1 MSRSLRNIR
10 SALLVATVLAPMAAR
25 AQDATPEQAAQVQQ
39 QLRGWLATLLG
50 PKVPLGDKPIQVTP
64 EGDHLRLAVE
74 IAGAVPGSPMTVTGG
89 PVTASVRQLDAN
101 RWSIENLRLPS
112 PWRVDSAK
120 PDETGFKSM
129 SARTEEQTS
138 HGVFDTTFATPS
150 TFDSVTRGASSATD
164 GASGTSV
171 TSLAGYTSHTV
182 LQPASDGRVNML
194 ADGHGEK
201 LATEGVLPDGTP
213 FKLTADRASLG
224 AHFDNVAFDQIGPMI
239 RGIMEIMPASA
250 SPVPADVLPVAPAI
264 PAPRAPATVK
274 GKGNPEVMANA
285 KQALSSTLKLP
296 DPPRPAT
303 KTVAA
308 TAASAKHAD
317 MTPAQKDS
325 AHRVLA
331 AFRAF
336 MGGLDEEVAM
346 ENVRMESSGHMV
358 SFGRIAVGFGF
369 GAPGG
374 RIDTHMAMALDGLS
388 SPDIPAGPMR
398 DYMPT
403 HVALRPHASG
413 VPADAVFDLIQH
425 AIDANGKDDDA
436 LGAEAM
442 GLLAKG
448 PLNLGIDDI
457 ALTTGPASLKGG
469 GQVTIA
475 SVTEITGK
483 AQFTMSGLDELI
495 KQVNATPELQGMGA
509 GPVLFLAKGM
519 GRIDGANTVWDVTYA
534 DGKVMVNGNDLSAMM
549 AGGK

>member
-1 MSRSLRNIR
+1 MSRPFRCVR
-10 SALLVATVLAPMAAR
+10 SALLAATMLAPMAAR
-25 AQDATPEQAAQVQQ
+25 AQDATPEQAARLQQ

-74 IAGAVPGSPMTVTGG
+74 IAGAVPGTPVTVTGG
-89 PVTASVRQLDAN
+89 PVTASVKQLDAN

-120 PDETGFKSM
+120 PDETGFTSM
-129 SARTEEQTS
+129 SARTDEQTS

-150 TFDSVTRGASSATD
+150 TFDAITRGSSSATE
-164 GASGTSV
+164 GVNRTSV
-171 TSLAGYTSHTV
+171 TSIASYTSHTV
-182 LQPASDGRVNML
+182 LQPASDGRVNMV
-194 ADGHGEK
+194 AEGHGEK
-201 LATEGVLPDGTP
+201 LASEGVLPDGTP
-213 FKLTADRASLG
+213 FTLTADRASLG
-224 AHFDNVAFDQIGPMI
+224 GHIDNVAFDQIGPMI
-239 RGIMEIMPASA
+239 RGVMEMMPAPA
-250 SPVPADVLPVAPAI
+250 SVVPVAPVI
-264 PAPRAPATVK
+264 VAPRAPAIVK
-274 GKGNPEVMANA
+274 GKGNPEVLANA
-285 KQALSSTLKLP
+285 KQALSGALNLRE
-296 DPPRPAT
+296 PPVPAS
-303 KTVAA
+303 KAA
-308 TAASAKHAD
+308 AAASAKHAD

-325 AHRVLA
+325 AYRVLA

-346 ENVRMESSGHMV
+346 ENIRVESSGHMV
-358 SFGRIAVGFGF
+358 SFGRVAVGFGF

-374 RIDTHMAMALDGLS
+374 RIDTHMTMALDGLS

-398 DYMPT
+398 DYIPT

-436 LGAEAM
+436 LAAEAM

-483 AQFTMSGLDELI
+483 AQFSMSGLDELI
-495 KQVNATPELQGMGA
+495 KQVNAAPELQGMGA

-519 GRIDGANTVWDVTYA
+519 GRMDGPNTVWDITYA
-534 DGKVMVNGNDLSAMM
+534 DGKVMVNGTDLSGMI

>member
-1 MSRSLRNIR
+1 MSRSFRNIR
-10 SALLVATVLAPMAAR
+10 SALLAATVLAPVAAH

-74 IAGAVPGSPMTVTGG
+74 IAGAVPGSPITVTGG
-89 PVTASVRQLDAN
+89 PVTASVKQLDAN

-120 PDETGFKSM
+120 PDETGFTSM

-150 TFDSVTRGASSATD
+150 TFDAITRGASSATES
-164 GASGTSV
+164 ASGTRV

-182 LQPASDGRVNML
+182 LQPAPDGRVNMV
-194 ADGHGEK
+194 AEGHGEK

-213 FKLTADRASLG
+213 FKFTADRASLG
-224 AHFDNVAFDQIGPMI
+224 GHIDNVAFDQIGPMI
-239 RGIMEIMPASA
+239 RGVMEMMPTPAS
-250 SPVPADVLPVAPAI
+250 VVPVAPVI
-264 PAPRAPATVK
+264 PAPRAPAIVK
-274 GKGNPEVMANA
+274 GKGNPEVVANA
-285 KQALSSTLKLP
+285 KQALSGALKLRE
-296 DPPRPAT
+296 PPVPAT
-303 KTVAA
+303 KTAAA
-308 TAASAKHAD
+308 TSASAKHAD
-317 MTPAQKDS
+317 MTPTQKDS
-325 AHRVLA
+325 ARRVLA

-346 ENVRMESSGHMV
+346 ENIRMESSGHMV

-374 RIDTHMAMALDGLS
+374 RIDTHMAMALDGLG

-398 DYMPT
+398 NYIPT
-403 HVALRPHASG
+403 HIALRPRASC
-413 VPADAVFDLIQH
+413 VPANAVFALIEH

-436 LGAEAM
+436 LTAEAM

-509 GPVLFLAKGM
+509 GPVLFLIKGM
-519 GRIDGANTVWDVTYA
+519 GRMDGPNAVWDITYA
-534 DGKVMVNGNDLSAMM
+534 DGKVMVNGNDLSAMI